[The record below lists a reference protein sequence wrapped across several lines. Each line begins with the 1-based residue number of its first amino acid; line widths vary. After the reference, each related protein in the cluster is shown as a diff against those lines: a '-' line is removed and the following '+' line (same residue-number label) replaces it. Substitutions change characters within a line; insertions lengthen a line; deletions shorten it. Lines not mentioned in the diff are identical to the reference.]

1 MRLGSGIRRVLLE
14 ARKRPRWVFLF
25 CLVLASGLAALIDYV
40 NRDRL
45 TVAQTYAIDAA
56 KSELR
61 RIGGFQDGSEYQAR
75 NASAYNDRAELVD
88 QAGWHVFV
96 KFPGNYVGG
105 HCVVVLDRNF
115 NVVRVSGGR

>member
-1 MRLGSGIRRVLLE
+1 MLLE

-25 CLVLASGLAALIDYV
+25 CLVLASGLAALIDYG

-45 TVAQTYAIDAA
+45 TVSETYAIDAA

-61 RIGGFQDGSEYQAR
+61 RIGWFQEGSEYRAR

-88 QAGWHVFV
+88 QAGWYVLV
-96 KFPGNYVGG
+96 KFPGNYAGG
-105 HCVVVLDRNF
+105 HCSVVLDRNF
-115 NVVRVSGGR
+115 NVVRVSGGK